1 MTDLSK
7 DRFIFLTTHY
17 LEEAE
22 MVADRIGILENGRLL
37 ALGSMDDLRKRVRH
51 QYSVKAPK
59 GVELPEVEGEVL
71 VRKDGQVQIMTTQ
84 EEALHLSQI
93 LDREEGAVL
102 IEPDRSGRHIL
113 RGRGGRNPERRR
125 GRGKMRRIGGQL
137 LASILVNA
145 IYEMKNYPVVL
156 LNTVLA
162 PLSFLTLIWFV
173 SQGSLLGPAIIG
185 GLIMTMFSSGTSL
198 QADLSHLKND
208 FKLQDMVVS
217 SPTSASVY
225 VVGIAISELI
235 YSLPAIAILSTLF
248 FFFVP
253 VTLIQLGGIIVVL
266 AFVFIT
272 SVSLGFALATLSS
285 DIVQSF
291 AFTRLLTTLF
301 STLAPVYYPIT
312 YIPMPY
318 RYLAYLSP
326 TTYAAQIAQN
336 LSGVLTSSTEELMI
350 DWTVLISLTLVF
362 LWIGVSK
369 SRWRE
374 K

>member
-1 MTDLSK
+1 M
-7 DRFIFLTTHY
+7 
-17 LEEAE
+17 
-22 MVADRIGILENGRLL
+22 
-37 ALGSMDDLRKRVRH
+37 
-51 QYSVKAPK
+51 
-59 GVELPEVEGEVL
+59 
-71 VRKDGQVQIMTTQ
+71 
-84 EEALHLSQI
+84 
-93 LDREEGAVL
+93 
-102 IEPDRSGRHIL
+102 
-113 RGRGGRNPERRR
+113 
-125 GRGKMRRIGGQL
+125 MRRTGRQL
-137 LASILVNA
+137 LASILVNS

-173 SQGSLLGPAIIG
+173 SQGTLLGPAIIG

-217 SPTSASVY
+217 SPTSASTY
-225 VVGIAISELI
+225 VIGIAISELI
-235 YSLPAIAILSTLF
+235 YYLPAILILSALF
-248 FFFVP
+248 YLFVP
-253 VTLIQLGGIIVVL
+253 VTILQLAGIIVVL
-266 AFVFIT
+266 SFVFVT

-312 YIPMPY
+312 YIPLPY

-336 LSGVLTSSTEELMI
+336 LSGLLVSSTNELI
-350 DWTVLISLTLVF
+350 VDWAVLITLTAVF